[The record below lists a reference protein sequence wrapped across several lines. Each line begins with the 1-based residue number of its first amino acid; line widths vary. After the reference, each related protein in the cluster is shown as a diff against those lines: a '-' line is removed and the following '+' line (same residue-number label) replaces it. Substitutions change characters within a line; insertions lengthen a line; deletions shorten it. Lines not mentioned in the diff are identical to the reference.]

1 MVKRDLEKILSDYRK
16 FPVIAILGPRQSGK
30 TTLALQAFKNYEY
43 VSLEH
48 IKTREFAQ
56 EDPEKFLTFY
66 ENEHGLINDEFQH
79 VPDILSYI
87 QLSVDRKKRPGYY

>member
-1 MVKRDLEKILSDYRK
+1 MFKRDLEEILLDYRK

-30 TTLALQAFKNYEY
+30 TTLATQTFKNYTY

-56 EDPEKFLTFY
+56 ADPEKF
-66 ENEHGLINDEFQH
+66 
-79 VPDILSYI
+79 
-87 QLSVDRKKRPGYY
+87 R